1 MVWNSVRV
9 RLTLWNICVLAFVLG
24 GFGFAFCYAVQANQ
38 STAIDRDLRMRARP
52 FTDDHFPGGRV
63 RGGPDGPGGP
73 RGGYGGAMGFG
84 SGGPGGPGGDGPN
97 RGFWLGRGPGD
108 WERSPNFVGP
118 PDLRP
123 KRDFWQ
129 GRGPGDWERSLNFV
143 GPPDVRKRQFFF
155 RGGPGGGPRS
165 QAARDNSGRGT
176 TTRTAAEEAAD
187 RRRFRQGPRLFDLQG
202 KSLGPFGPDADPF
215 WDKAAF
221 TAALQGKEL
230 FTTPVVE
237 GERLRVYTVPLRH
250 EGKIW
255 GVVQVPHSL
264 TELDRLLENQY
275 RTLFFLIPIALLVA
289 GVGGLF
295 LTNHALRP
303 VSKVT
308 QAAAQ
313 IGAEDLSQRLE
324 VTGKDELAEL
334 AATFNGM
341 IARLEGAFQSREQAY
356 RQLESAYQEQR
367 RFTADASHELR
378 TPLARIKGITSLALF
393 GPHCA
398 DEYHDALTI
407 ADQAADVMNRIV
419 QDLLLLARSDAGQL
433 SPRFAPVSV
442 ERLLRNAAGR
452 LEGQPGASI
461 RLELPAGPLELRGD
475 ADHLTRLL
483 VNLLENAVRHTPV
496 DGEVLLSARSE
507 GSTVLIT
514 VSDNGEGIP
523 AEHLPHLC
531 ERFYRVDASR
541 TRADGGTG
549 LGLAICQSIVQA
561 HAGTLTIHSRPGL
574 GTTVEVRLPGFVAP
588 QLPAVPAEACA

>member
-1 MVWNSVRV
+1 MVWSSVRV

-24 GFGFAFCYAVQANQ
+24 GFGFAFCYAVEANQ
-38 STAIDRDLRMRARP
+38 SAAIDRELRMRTRP
-52 FTDDHFPGGRV
+52 FTDDNF
-63 RGGPDGPGGP
+63 
-73 RGGYGGAMGFG
+73 
-84 SGGPGGPGGDGPN
+84 PGGPGGSGGPRSFGIAGAFGGPGVPGGPGPEGRGGPD
-97 RGFWLGRGPGD
+97 RGFWVGRGMGD
-108 WERSPNFVGP
+108 WEHSPDFVGP
-118 PDLRP
+118 PTPGRIRVIFRGWRDMGP
-123 KRDFWQ
+123 K
-129 GRGPGDWERSLNFV
+129 
-143 GPPDVRKRQFFF
+143 PPDSPARA
-155 RGGPGGGPRS
+155 RGAFGGRS
-165 QAARDNSGRGT
+165 V
-176 TTRTAAEEAAD
+176 AESEAD
-187 RRRFRQGPRLFDLQG
+187 RRRFRQGPRLFDLQA
-202 KSLGPFGPDADPF
+202 KSLGPFGTETDPP
-215 WDKAAF
+215 WDRAAF
-221 TAALQGKEL
+221 DVALKGKPL
-230 FTTPVVE
+230 FSNVVVD
-237 GERLRVYTVPLRH
+237 GERLRVYSAPITLD
-250 EGKIW
+250 GKVR
-255 GVVQVPHSL
+255 GVVQMPHSL
-264 TELDRLLENQY
+264 TELDRLLKNQY
-275 RTLFFLIPIALLVA
+275 RTLFFLIPVALLVA

-303 VSKVT
+303 VRKVT

-393 GPHCA
+393 GPHCV

-433 SPRFAPVSV
+433 SPRFAPLSV
-442 ERLLRNAAGR
+442 QKLLQGAADR
-452 LEGQPGASI
+452 LEGQPGAPI
-461 RLELPAGPLELRGD
+461 RVEFPPEPLELRGD

-483 VNLLENAVRHTPV
+483 VNLLENAVRHTPE
-496 DGEVLLSARSE
+496 DGEVLLSARREE
-507 GSTVLIT
+507 GSVLLT

-523 AEHLPHLC
+523 AEHVPHLC

-561 HAGTLTIHSRPGL
+561 HEGTLSIHSRVGL
-574 GTTVEVRLPGFVAP
+574 GTTVEVRLPGLPVPA
-588 QLPAVPAEACA
+588 LPAAPVEVCA

>member
-1 MVWNSVRV
+1 MVWSSSVRV
-9 RLTLWNICVLAFVLG
+9 RLTLWNICVLACVLG

-38 STAIDRDLRMRARP
+38 SAAIDRDLRMRSRP
-52 FTDDHFPGGRV
+52 FTDDHFPGGPGGPV
-63 RGGPDGPGGP
+63 EPGHRGGGPGGP
-73 RGGYGGAMGFG
+73 RGFGGSIGF
-84 SGGPGGPGGDGPN
+84 GPGGPGGGPT

-108 WERSPNFVGP
+108 LEHSPDFVGP
-118 PDLRP
+118 PTPLRL
-123 KRDFWQ
+123 R
-129 GRGPGDWERSLNFV
+129 V
-143 GPPDVRKRQFFF
+143 FF
-155 RGGPGGGPRS
+155 RGWAGMGPKPQDAPQRARGNFGGRS
-165 QAARDNSGRGT
+165 AADI
-176 TTRTAAEEAAD
+176 EAD
-187 RRRFRQGPRLFDLQG
+187 RRRFRQGPRLFDLHG
-202 KSLGPFGPDADPF
+202 KSLGFFGPETDTF
-215 WDKAAF
+215 WDAKAFPVAVK
-221 TAALQGKEL
+221 GREI
-230 FTTPVVE
+230 FTTVVVD
-237 GERLRVYTVPLRH
+237 GERLRVYSAPMTQD
-250 EGKIW
+250 GKVM
-255 GVVQVPHSL
+255 GVVQSPHSL

-275 RTLFFLIPIALLVA
+275 RTLFFLIPAALLVA
-289 GVGGLF
+289 GIGGLF

-313 IGAEDLSQRLE
+313 IGAEDLSKRLE

-378 TPLARIKGITSLALF
+378 TPLARIKGITSLALY
-393 GPHCA
+393 GPHCV

-442 ERLLRNAAGR
+442 ERLLHNAADR
-452 LEGQPGASI
+452 LEGQPGAPI
-461 RLELPAGPLELRGD
+461 RLELPPEPLELRGD
-475 ADHLTRLL
+475 VDHLTRLL
-483 VNLLENAVRHTPV
+483 VNLLENAVRHTPE
-496 DGEVLLSARSE
+496 DGEVLLSARRE
-507 GSTVLIT
+507 DGSVLLT

-561 HAGTLTIHSRPGL
+561 HQGTLSIQSRPGL
-574 GTTVEVRLPGFVAP
+574 GTTVEVRLPRFAAP
-588 QLPAVPAEACA
+588 EMPAAPVEARA

>member
-1 MVWNSVRV
+1 MVWSSVRV

-38 STAIDRDLRMRARP
+38 SAAIKLDLRMRARP
-52 FTDDHFPGGRV
+52 FTDDHFPGGPV
-63 RGGPDGPGGP
+63 GPGEPGRRGGP
-73 RGGYGGAMGFG
+73 RGFGGSIGF
-84 SGGPGGPGGDGPN
+84 GPGGPGGGLT
-97 RGFWLGRGPGD
+97 RGFWVGRGPGD
-108 WERSPNFVGP
+108 WEHSQEFVGP
-118 PDLRP
+118 PTPGRLRVFFRDWRGMGP
-123 KRDFWQ
+123 K
-129 GRGPGDWERSLNFV
+129 
-143 GPPDVRKRQFFF
+143 PPD
-155 RGGPGGGPRS
+155 
-165 QAARDNSGRGT
+165 
-176 TTRTAAEEAAD
+176 AEERARSGSRVRSTVELEAD
-187 RRRFRQGPRLFDLQG
+187 RRRFRLGPRLFDLQG
-202 KSLGPFGPDADPF
+202 KSLGPFGPEADPP
-215 WDKAAF
+215 WDRAAF
-221 TAALQGKEL
+221 AAAAKGKEL
-230 FTTPVVE
+230 FTVVVVDD
-237 GERLRVYTVPLRH
+237 ERVQVYSAPMTQ
-250 EGKIW
+250 EGKVE
-255 GVVQVPHSL
+255 GVVQIPHSL

-275 RTLFFLIPIALLVA
+275 RTLLLLIPAALLVA
-289 GVGGLF
+289 GIGGLF
-295 LTNHALRP
+295 LTSHALRP
-303 VSKVT
+303 VRKVT

-334 AATFNGM
+334 AGTFNGM

-442 ERLLRNAAGR
+442 ERLLLGAADR
-452 LEGQPGASI
+452 LHGQPGAPI
-461 RLELPAGPLELRGD
+461 RVELPAERLELRGD

-483 VNLLENAVRHTPV
+483 VNLLENAVRHTPE
-496 DGEVLLSARSE
+496 DGEVLLSACRE
-507 GSTVLIT
+507 GSATLLT

-561 HAGTLTIHSRPGL
+561 HEGSLSIRSRPGL
-574 GTTVEVRLPGFVAP
+574 GTTVEVRLPGLVAP
-588 QLPAVPAEACA
+588 ELPATPAEVCA